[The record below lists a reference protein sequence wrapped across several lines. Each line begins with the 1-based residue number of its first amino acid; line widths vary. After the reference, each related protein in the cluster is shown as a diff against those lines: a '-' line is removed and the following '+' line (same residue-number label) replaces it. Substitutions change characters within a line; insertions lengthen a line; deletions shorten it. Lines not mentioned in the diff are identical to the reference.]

1 MVESLAWD
9 FLVVG
14 PRSEDNIGS
23 QSDGEQG
30 TCQRAVARLK
40 IIILGTRGLPPRYG
54 GRETASD
61 EIGRRLV
68 DLGHD
73 VVVYGRSGNGRRRER
88 HYHGIRVVDL
98 PTVRTKGLDSLVHVL
113 LSTLDLALHGERGVV
128 VLSDVGTSIALPLL
142 WLTGHRAVWWVDGP
156 AWERSKWGWF
166 ARNYLRAAAV
176 VGIRLAHE
184 VVIDSRSAARYYER
198 RFRRSV
204 DYIPYGA
211 SVAEVGSTS
220 VLRELGLQENGY
232 LLFVGRLTPE
242 KGVHHLV
249 EAFRD
254 LRTERRLVIVGD
266 NPYDRPY
273 VERLRAQADERVL
286 FAGYRFDDEF
296 AQLMRHCAIYV
307 QPSEVEGTSPVLLTA
322 MGYGRPVIVQ
332 GIPENLETIGDA
344 GLAFAPGRVDELGSH
359 LQRLLDDPEEA
370 RAWGT
375 AAEARVREVYDW
387 DDISRRF
394 ATVCARA
401 ESAF

>member
-1 MVESLAWD
+1 
-9 FLVVG
+9 
-14 PRSEDNIGS
+14 
-23 QSDGEQG
+23 
-30 TCQRAVARLK
+30 LK

-211 SVAEVGSTS
+211 SVAEVGAQDRWQRAILGIAFAASTATGVDRALERITV
-220 VLRELGLQENGY
+220 VLERDPRVEVLAITDLAD
-232 LLFVGRLTPE
+232 
-242 KGVHHLV
+242 HL
-249 EAFRD
+249 D
-254 LRTERRLVIVGD
+254 
-266 NPYDRPY
+266 
-273 VERLRAQADERVL
+273 ADE
-286 FAGYRFDDEF
+286 GE
-296 AQLMRHCAIYV
+296 QL
-307 QPSEVEGTSPVLLTA
+307 P
-322 MGYGRPVIVQ
+322 
-332 GIPENLETIGDA
+332 
-344 GLAFAPGRVDELGSH
+344 PGHPAS
-359 LQRLLDDPEEA
+359 
-370 RAWGT
+370 
-375 AAEARVREVYDW
+375 
-387 DDISRRF
+387 
-394 ATVCARA
+394 
-401 ESAF
+401 